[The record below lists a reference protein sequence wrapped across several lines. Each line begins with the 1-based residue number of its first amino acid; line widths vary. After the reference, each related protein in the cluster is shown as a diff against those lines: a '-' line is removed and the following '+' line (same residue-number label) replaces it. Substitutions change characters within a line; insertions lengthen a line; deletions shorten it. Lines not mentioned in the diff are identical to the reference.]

1 MVVRSFALH
10 NSLLIA
16 KFNVSTFNVQ
26 HFVRLVIMPGMSSK
40 RFQKAIEKTL
50 RQTPHLDGG
59 PCQHFPECGGCAM
72 QNIAYADQ
80 VAAKRTTLLGLWGD
94 TLPADLQETF
104 AITPAPDPF
113 GYRLRMD
120 YVCSDDRFGLRMR
133 KRFYAIVDLHECH
146 LIPPPLFFT
155 VRGVYAAARGTGL
168 PDYNVYHNQGF
179 LRYLVVRRNN
189 RDEWLLA
196 FVTSEIERHEQ
207 MEQAAQAALA
217 AGATS
222 VWWLHNGRHADTSF
236 GEPVQQ
242 WGAEYLPQY
251 VLDRTLLI
259 GPNTFFQNNI
269 GGFEQILRYV
279 TPFVSGAQRMID
291 LYSGVGT
298 IGICLA
304 DQVEQVLAVE
314 VHAPS
319 VELAERNVQL
329 NELDGKIETVVGDV
343 GTLELPQH
351 AGDVVVV
358 DPPRAGLGPQVSAAL
373 RDHGPERI
381 VYISCNPLTQIADY
395 DILNERY
402 HIVSAR
408 GFDLFPQTF
417 HCEQVIVL
425 ER

>member
-1 MVVRSFALH
+1 
-10 NSLLIA
+10 
-16 KFNVSTFNVQ
+16 
-26 HFVRLVIMPGMSSK
+26 
-40 RFQKAIEKTL
+40 
-50 RQTPHLDGG
+50 
-59 PCQHFPECGGCAM
+59 M
-72 QNIAYADQ
+72 QNIGYLDQ
-80 VAAKRTTLLGLWGD
+80 VAAKRSALLQLWGD
-94 TLPADLQETF
+94 ALPAELHETY
-104 AITPAPDPF
+104 AIVPAPDPF

-133 KRFYAIVDLHECH
+133 KRFYAIIDLGECH
-146 LIPPPLFFT
+146 LIPPPLFDQ
-155 VRGVYAAARGTGL
+155 VRNVYTAAREIGL
-168 PDYNVYHNQGF
+168 PDYNVYHNEGF
-179 LRYLVVRRNN
+179 LRYLVVRRNS

-207 MEQAAQAALA
+207 MEQAAQAALD

-222 VWWLHNGRHADTSF
+222 VWWLHNPRHADTSF
-236 GEPVQQ
+236 GEPVQY

-269 GGFEQILRYV
+269 GGFEQILRYA
-279 TPFVSGAQRMID
+279 TPFVVGAKRMID

-304 DQVEQVLAVE
+304 DQVEQVLAVD

-319 VELAERNVQL
+319 LVIAQRNVHL
-329 NELDGKIETVVGDV
+329 NGLDVKVDSIVADV
-343 GTLELPQH
+343 AALQEPQH

-358 DPPRAGLGPQVSAAL
+358 DPPRAGLGPKVSATL

-395 DILNERY
+395 EILRERY
-402 HIVSAR
+402 RIVAAR
-408 GFDLFPQTF
+408 GFDLFPQTY
-417 HCEQVIVL
+417 HCEQMIVL

>member
-1 MVVRSFALH
+1 
-10 NSLLIA
+10 
-16 KFNVSTFNVQ
+16 
-26 HFVRLVIMPGMSSK
+26 MPGMSSK
-40 RFQKAIEKTL
+40 RFQKAVEKTL
-50 RQTPHLDGG
+50 RQTPQLDAW

-72 QNIAYADQ
+72 QNIGYLDQ
-80 VAAKRTTLLGLWGD
+80 VAAKRSALLQLWSD
-94 TLPADLQETF
+94 ALPAELQETF
-104 AITPAPDPF
+104 AIAPAPDPF

-133 KRFYAIVDLHECH
+133 KRFYAIIDLGECH
-146 LIPPPLFFT
+146 LIPPPLFDT
-155 VRGVYAAARGTGL
+155 VRNVYTAAREIGL
-168 PDYNVYHNQGF
+168 PDYNVYHNEGF

-196 FVTSEIERHEQ
+196 FVTSEVERHEQ
-207 MEQAAQAALA
+207 MEQAAQAALD

-236 GEPVQQ
+236 GEPVGH

-251 VLDRTLLI
+251 VLGRTLLI

-269 GGFEQILRYV
+269 GGFEQILRYAA
-279 TPFVSGAQRMID
+279 PFVAGAKRMID

-304 DQVEQVLAVE
+304 EEVEQVLAVE

-319 VELAERNVQL
+319 VELAQRNVHL
-329 NELDGKIETVVGDV
+329 NGLHGKIESVVSDV
-343 GTLELPQH
+343 AALAMPQH
-351 AGDVVVV
+351 QGDVVVV
-358 DPPRAGLGPQVSAAL
+358 DPPRAGLGPRVSAAL

-395 DILNERY
+395 EMLRERY
-402 HIVSAR
+402 RIVAAR

-425 ER
+425 ERSAG